1 MYTKGRRQ
9 IEPSPSLRSR
19 ILCEGL
25 ELEELFCDGRS
36 RDNAPLDHLRQVA
49 RLKTVGV
56 FRAADKHS
64 FLGMNGSLDQLVMAI
79 AEAMQRPHD
88 FVEVSDLPRQYRDL
102 TGYWLGMLRVQ
113 AHYLLLMEVVVEL
126 NAAGTQLWYFQ
137 GGRCWQASQSLLDE
151 YDELLRKTKGWRKPR
166 RSALLDQRNWHGRP
180 KRDRKNG
187 TREGVST
194 GGGTT

>member
-25 ELEELFCDGRS
+25 ALEELFCDGRS
-36 RDNAPLDHLRQVA
+36 RGNAPLDHLRQVA

-56 FRAADKHS
+56 FRVADKHS
-64 FLGMNGSLDQLVMAI
+64 LLGMNGSLDQLVVAI
-79 AEAMQRPHD
+79 AQAMERPHD

-102 TGYWLGMLRVQ
+102 TGYWLGMLRAQ
-113 AHYLLLMEVVVEL
+113 ARHLLLTEVVEEL
-126 NAAGTQLWYFQ
+126 YLAGTQLWYFE
-137 GGRCWQASQSLLDE
+137 GSRCWQVAQSLLDE
-151 YDELLRKTKGWRKPR
+151 HDELLRETKGWRKPR
-166 RSALLDQRNWHGRP
+166 RSALWDQRNWHGRP